1 MDIYI
6 AMEESYKNGYA
17 KGAADV
23 RGEMESREAIYEKA
37 FRRFGEEKQIVV
49 AIEEMTECQKELC
62 KFLRG
67 IGNAGALA
75 EEIADAMIGL
85 EEMVWFF
92 GLEEMVRIQ
101 KARKLMRL
109 ESRTQGGD
117 GHGTA

>member
-1 MDIYI
+1 MDIYT
-6 AMEESYKNGYA
+6 AMEESYKNWYA

-23 RGEMESREAIYEKA
+23 RGEMEGREAVFERA
-37 FRRFGEEKQIVV
+37 FQRFGEETQIVV

-75 EEIADAMIGL
+75 EEIADSMIVL
-85 EEMVWFF
+85 EEMIWFF

-101 KARKLMRL
+101 KAGKMKRL
-109 ESRTQGGD
+109 ESRIEGGD